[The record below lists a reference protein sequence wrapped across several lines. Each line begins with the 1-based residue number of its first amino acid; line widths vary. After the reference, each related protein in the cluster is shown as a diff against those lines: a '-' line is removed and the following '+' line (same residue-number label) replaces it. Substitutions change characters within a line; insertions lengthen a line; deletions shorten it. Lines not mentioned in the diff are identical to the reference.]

1 MYKRQQDTRVL
12 APFSGTIMVAFPTG
26 HAYGIKADNGKE
38 VLIHIG
44 MDTVEL
50 NGEGFHPHVKAG
62 DVVKQGE
69 DVYKRQIQ
77 QILNQGL
84 QQLSDASANTLHS
97 HACIFIGICLYHV
110 IHSFC
115 LRQINPAV

>member
-1 MYKRQQDTRVL
+1 MKYVATRVL

-50 NGEGFHPHVKAG
+50 NGEGSHPHVKAG
-62 DVVKQGE
+62 DVVKQG
-69 DVYKRQIQ
+69 DVLVDVELDVIKRKEKSLVSPVVFTDGTAITLEKQHEKIAAGDAHIITYK
-77 QILNQGL
+77 
-84 QQLSDASANTLHS
+84 
-97 HACIFIGICLYHV
+97 
-110 IHSFC
+110 
-115 LRQINPAV
+115 